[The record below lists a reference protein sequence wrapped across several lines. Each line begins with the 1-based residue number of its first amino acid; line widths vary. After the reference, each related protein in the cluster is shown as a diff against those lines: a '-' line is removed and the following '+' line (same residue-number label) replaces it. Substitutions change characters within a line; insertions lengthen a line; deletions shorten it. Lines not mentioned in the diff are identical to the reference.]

1 NESYDE
7 YSVDKKNTRKQDK
20 LTKRIVETIADCSI
34 FLQLGEMLG
43 IYALGTIIGP
53 AASFSGSL
61 FILFQNMFCLK
72 MEREDF
78 ISHKAL
84 EGKEKD
90 NIKSNKRLT
99 TLFYEIKNLDLIKL
113 TKSII
118 SVALSIFMLVEFV
131 FAMSILSPTILLLLS
146 TSTTISAIWT
156 HFYQE
161 SMTYPYKC

>member
-1 NESYDE
+1 
-7 YSVDKKNTRKQDK
+7 
-20 LTKRIVETIADCSI
+20 IADCSI

-61 FILFQNMFCLK
+61 FLLFQNMFCLK

-146 TSTTISAIWT
+146 TSTTILAIWT